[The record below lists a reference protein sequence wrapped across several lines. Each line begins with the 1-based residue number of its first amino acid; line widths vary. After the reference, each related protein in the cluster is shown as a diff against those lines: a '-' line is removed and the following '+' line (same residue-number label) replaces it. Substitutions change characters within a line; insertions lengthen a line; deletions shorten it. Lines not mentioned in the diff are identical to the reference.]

1 MEKAIQRI
9 RYILLLFLF
18 VFGGVETEK
27 LADYIY
33 LVVLPTVV
41 MLIALLILCLAQR
54 MHVPR
59 TPSQITD
66 RWALKKKEE
75 IIKNEKVNLKFK
87 IAKTMLQPLSKMI
100 W

>member
-66 RWALKKKEE
+66 RWALKKRKRLLRMRRL
-75 IIKNEKVNLKFK
+75 I
-87 IAKTMLQPLSKMI
+87 
-100 W
+100 